1 VLGDDAAALHELREA
16 HRLNAAMGASGHAA
30 RLARELG
37 L

>member
-1 VLGDDAAALHELREA
+1 VLGDEAAALHELREA
-16 HRLNAAMGASGHAA
+16 HRLYAAMGASGHAA